1 MARTFPF
8 VLSEV
13 EARATTTIARNT
25 PFDCA
30 QGERSAGA

>member
-25 PFDCA
+25 PFDIA
-30 QGERSAGA
+30 RDARGARR